1 MTSDLNIMD
10 ALKIAM
16 EAEEQAREFY
26 LEAKK
31 KISDPD
37 ARNMLAQ
44 LADFEQYHYDKL
56 AVLWDSLDQE
66 KGYITYTPPDIALP
80 RISQDFEGGR
90 ATKERNLTTVT
101 DVLGTAIDAEKAAHF
116 RYTELAE
123 QTTDPEGKAMFR
135 KLAQEEHFH
144 YRLLSDELYHLS
156 NRGLWVWSE

>member
-16 EAEEQAREFY
+16 EAEEQARAFY
-26 LEAKK
+26 LEAKEK
-31 KISDPD
+31 VSDPD
-37 ARNMLAQ
+37 AQNMLAQ

-56 AVLWDSLDQE
+56 AALWDSLNQE
-66 KGYITYTPPDIALP
+66 QSYITYTPPDIALP
-80 RISQDFEGGR
+80 QISQDFEGGR
-90 ATKERNLTTVT
+90 AAKEQNLTTVI
-101 DVLGTAIDAEKAAHF
+101 DVLNTAIDAEKAARF

-123 QTTDPEGKAMFR
+123 RTTDPEGQAMFR

-156 NRGLWVWSE
+156 NQGLWVWSE

>member
-1 MTSDLNIMD
+1 MTSNLNVVD

-16 EAEEQAREFY
+16 EAEEQARAFY
-26 LEAKK
+26 WEAKEK
-31 KISDPD
+31 VSDPD
-37 ARNMLAQ
+37 AQDMLAQ

-56 AVLWDSLDQE
+56 AVLWDSLNQE
-66 KGYITYTPPDIALP
+66 QGYITYTPPDIALP
-80 RISQDFEGGR
+80 RISQDYEGGR
-90 ATKERNLTTVT
+90 AAKERNPETVM
-101 DVLGTAIDAEKAAHF
+101 DVLNTAIDAEKAARF